1 MNIFELVLIIAL
13 SSYAL
18 AFGIKNLYIRF
29 KVLFST
35 KYTLNAS
42 GLSRILDAV
51 FWVLTTV
58 YVLYKLNFISVT
70 F

>member
-1 MNIFELVLIIAL
+1 MNIFELLLIIVL

-42 GLSRILDAV
+42 QLSHILDAV
-51 FWVLTTV
+51 FCVLTTV
-58 YVLYKLNFISVT
+58 YVLYKLDFIQIT